1 MLKKNRKETPLDEH
15 TPPKTGSLLKRRV
28 NYGLG
33 YVLLIVATIVVFVVV
48 NVILERLPMSVD
60 LTANEQFSITDET
73 KDILENLTED
83 VEIIALYDRVK
94 GMADTQRAEVIRILD
109 LYDAYSHVNV
119 SYVSLDSNPN
129 IVNETVGQ
137 ASAAAYSE
145 GDYIVK
151 SGKRTKR
158 IAANDMFETST
169 QYISNIIP
177 VTYATGNQTELRV
190 STAIKYVTL
199 ETIPNLYV
207 STGLQEED
215 MSYFGKIFEDLDNMN
230 ILVKEI
236 NLSQVDAIPE
246 DAGAILFLSPK
257 RDLSEL
263 EYDMLHQWLSYDG
276 GMAFFAFDSD
286 MTATSLERFNLLLSE
301 LYGLSVNND
310 IVSDEEAYQIAA
322 AAKPSVITASAQN
335 NGPLSVNQLNKT
347 YFSYDS
353 RSINLLSTAGY
364 FESFPLIQTSSTA
377 TSTAYGTGSE
387 TVGVATLAAC
397 GEYYGNGE
405 HSRVV
410 VLGSSLGLT
419 DENIQQY
426 SDTASELLFLYSV
439 DWMMGE
445 DTMESLNIETK
456 QYSTTV
462 LTVDSAKSK
471 WIFAFSVILYPVA
484 IIAVGLVIWLKRR
497 HL

>member
-28 NYGLG
+28 NYGIG

-199 ETIPNLYV
+199 CTFLPGCRKKTCLTLEKY
-207 STGLQEED
+207 S
-215 MSYFGKIFEDLDNMN
+215 KI
-230 ILVKEI
+230 
-236 NLSQVDAIPE
+236 
-246 DAGAILFLSPK
+246 
-257 RDLSEL
+257 
-263 EYDMLHQWLSYDG
+263 
-276 GMAFFAFDSD
+276 
-286 MTATSLERFNLLLSE
+286 
-301 LYGLSVNND
+301 
-310 IVSDEEAYQIAA
+310 
-322 AAKPSVITASAQN
+322 
-335 NGPLSVNQLNKT
+335 
-347 YFSYDS
+347 
-353 RSINLLSTAGY
+353 
-364 FESFPLIQTSSTA
+364 
-377 TSTAYGTGSE
+377 
-387 TVGVATLAAC
+387 
-397 GEYYGNGE
+397 
-405 HSRVV
+405 
-410 VLGSSLGLT
+410 
-419 DENIQQY
+419 
-426 SDTASELLFLYSV
+426 
-439 DWMMGE
+439 
-445 DTMESLNIETK
+445 
-456 QYSTTV
+456 
-462 LTVDSAKSK
+462 
-471 WIFAFSVILYPVA
+471 WII
-484 IIAVGLVIWLKRR
+484 
-497 HL
+497 